1 WSLLGK
7 LGVVGASILFSFY
20 SVVGGW
26 IITYLIKTL
35 AGGIAG
41 ENQASLLHDFQVTTA
56 NPWISVGATIL
67 FILLNVIVISRGV

>member
-1 WSLLGK
+1 
-7 LGVVGASILFSFY
+7 
-20 SVVGGW
+20 W

-67 FILLNVIVISRGV
+67 FILLNVIVISRGVVSGIEKMSKFMMPALFILFIV